1 VIKRSPKLAFKLI
14 NYYSTAA
21 QRKSGGISLAAIRE
35 RCCATCS
42 NSGVDNKDKS
52 TCGHVDS
59 PPHLRVQKQVGIVQ
73 SIEPVGANWIVK
85 VYVRGLPFESRFAWH
100 SATLLSPAKK

>member
-1 VIKRSPKLAFKLI
+1 MNKQLSIGDRVRVTRS
-14 NYYSTAA
+14 
-21 QRKSGGISLAAIRE
+21 
-35 RCCATCS
+35 
-42 NSGVDNKDKS
+42 
-52 TCGHVDS
+52 GHAHD
-59 PPHLRVQKQVGIVQ
+59 QQIGIVQ